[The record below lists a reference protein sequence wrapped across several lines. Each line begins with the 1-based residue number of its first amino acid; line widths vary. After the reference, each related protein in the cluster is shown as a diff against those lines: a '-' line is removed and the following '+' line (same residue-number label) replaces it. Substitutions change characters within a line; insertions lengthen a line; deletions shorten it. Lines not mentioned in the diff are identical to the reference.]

1 MTLTDLVAELRPEH
15 WAIIIGAISGAFAT
29 VTAAALAMLGA
40 WLKARADKQVALANV
55 KLASANVAAQQQ
67 VTKQQIDA
75 QIDQRLAGEVER
87 LSGELEEL
95 RQEMTTLTSKFSQW
109 KAAVARVFH
118 AIAAQWTGDG
128 GPDIDPADIA
138 LLEDTIPLRWMR
150 RRARTSTAPIST
162 VPTEGAPS

>member
-15 WAIIIGAISGAFAT
+15 WAIIIGAIAGAFAT

-87 LSGELEEL
+87 LS
-95 RQEMTTLTSKFSQW
+95 
-109 KAAVARVFH
+109 
-118 AIAAQWTGDG
+118 
-128 GPDIDPADIA
+128 
-138 LLEDTIPLRWMR
+138 
-150 RRARTSTAPIST
+150 
-162 VPTEGAPS
+162 